1 MVGFWEAVLGGVFA
15 LVALWAGHRLLAISN
30 GFLALRGTSSPDG
43 SRLEDGQ
50 PVAIEGT
57 VYVDEPAVAA
67 TRLFD
72 SAEGTVG
79 AYIWHAWF
87 PDAGRYTYDSDRGEL
102 RQGRNTFAAGL
113 AAGRIGITSGGRDL
127 DLEFDWYD
135 ELYGNDPLEG
145 LEVGDPAQSTKLPT
159 VVTRYVW
166 DSVYVSLQSTI
177 GDCSVDRLTDIV
189 DLSGDD
195 VAAEEFS
202 LSARGITAG
211 TELFVHGELRRRDG
225 KHVIVGT
232 DATPLLVSDT
242 GRGGL
247 IRQLRWRAVKYTLA
261 LFGAVAL
268 GAVFVL

>member
-1 MVGFWEAVLGGVFA
+1 MIGLWEALLGGVFA
-15 LVALWAGHRLLAISN
+15 IVALWAGHRLLAISN
-30 GFLALRGTSSPDG
+30 GFLALRGASSPDG
-43 SRLEDGQ
+43 TQLEDGQ
-50 PVAIEGT
+50 AVAVEGT

-67 TRLFD
+67 SRLFD
-72 SAEGTVG
+72 PGDGTVG

-87 PDAGRYTYDSDRGEL
+87 PDAGRYTYDSDRGEF

-135 ELYGNDPLEG
+135 ELYENDPLEG
-145 LEVGDPAQSTKLPT
+145 LEVGNPAQSTKLPT

-166 DSVYVSLQSTI
+166 DSVYVSLQSPI
-177 GDCSVDRLTDIV
+177 GDCSIDRLTDIV
-189 DLSGDD
+189 DLSRDD

-211 TELFVHGELRRRDG
+211 TELFVQGELHRRDG
-225 KHVIVGT
+225 EQVIVGT
-232 DATPLLVSDT
+232 DATPLLLSDT

-247 IRQLRWRAVKYTLA
+247 IRQLRWRAAKYTLA
-261 LFGAVAL
+261 LLGAVAL
-268 GAVFVL
+268 GIVFVL